1 MICACDTEYFYF
13 EDIHR
18 KQRQIYD
25 DACDYGYVYNESEA
39 NRLKESLQALMNTY
53 NYKYTKYG
61 DIYKNGGF
69 KVTMFISFERDYGMF
84 NGVELTVSCQKDS
97 VRKVKFVSVE
107 IEGKASLDDGY
118 KKVLV

>member
-18 KQRQIYD
+18 KQKQVYN
-25 DACDYGYVYNESEA
+25 DACDYGYVYDESEA
-39 NRLKESLQALMNTY
+39 VKLKESLQALMDTY
-53 NYKYTKYG
+53 DYKYTKHG

-69 KVTMFISFERDYGMF
+69 QVTMFISFEQEDGVFR
-84 NGVELTVSCQKDS
+84 GVELTVSCQKDS

-107 IEGKASLDDGY
+107 IKHKSKYSDGY
-118 KKVLV
+118 K